1 MCLTGTQLE
10 TPNHCR
16 PSPRDRPVGCR
27 VLSQINVLGAV
38 PVSRFA
44 AAIRDP
50 GATSSAGQL
59 LSGTPDR
66 KHYNFDELVQ
76 PDGPSQGD
84 AWR

>member
-1 MCLTGTQLE
+1 MCRTGTQHD
-10 TPNHCR
+10 TANHFR

-27 VLSQINVLGAV
+27 FFLQSIFWGEV
-38 PVSRFA
+38 PVSRLA